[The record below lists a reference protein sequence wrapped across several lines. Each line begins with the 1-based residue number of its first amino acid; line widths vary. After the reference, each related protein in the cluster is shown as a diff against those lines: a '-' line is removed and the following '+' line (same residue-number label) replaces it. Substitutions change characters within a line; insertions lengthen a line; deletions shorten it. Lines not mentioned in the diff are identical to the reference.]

1 MKARILLVDD
11 EEKVCASLK
20 HVLEELGHSVECVHT
35 GREGIEYASSPEYE
49 MIILDVGLPDIDGR
63 EVCRIIRENSIS
75 TPVLM
80 LTGTKR
86 KSGDK
91 AEGLYKGADDYIC
104 KPCPIRELDARVQA
118 LCRRGSSNK
127 SAVIE
132 EGGISL
138 NRTAH
143 TVMVDGRDVELTA
156 VEYEILEYLMS
167 NANVFLSYE
176 DIVRHIWNIEE
187 NDNSYPLKV
196 HLSRLRRKLGIDSR
210 AGPIQNVY
218 GQGYRFVP

>member
-20 HVLEELGHSVECVHT
+20 HGLEELGHSVECVHT
-35 GREGIEYASSPEYE
+35 GREGIDYASSPEYE

-91 AEGLYKGADDYIC
+91 TEGLCKGADDYIC
-104 KPCPIRELDARVQA
+104 KPCPIRELDARIQA
-118 LCRRGSSNK
+118 LCRRGASNK

-132 EGGISL
+132 GGGISL
-138 NRTAH
+138 DRMAH
-143 TVMVDGRDVELTA
+143 TVRVDGKDIELTA
-156 VEYEILEYLMS
+156 VEYEILEYLMNNS
-167 NANVFLSYE
+167 NVFLSHE

-187 NDNSYPLKV
+187 NDNSYPLKA
-196 HLSRLRRKLGIDSR
+196 HISNLRRKLGFAR
-210 AGPIQNVY
+210 GKCPIENVY
-218 GQGYRFVP
+218 GRGYRFAP

>member
-20 HVLEELGHSVECVHT
+20 HGLEELGHSVECVHT
-35 GREGIEYASSPEYE
+35 GRDGIEYASSPEYE

-63 EVCRIIRENSIS
+63 EVCRIIREKSIS

-91 AEGLYKGADDYIC
+91 ADGLYKGADDYIC
-104 KPCPIRELDARVQA
+104 KPCSISELDARIQA

-138 NRTAH
+138 DRTAH
-143 TVMVDGRDVELTA
+143 AVRVEGRDVELTA

-167 NANVFLSYE
+167 NSNVFLSHE
-176 DIVRHIWNIEE
+176 DIARHIWNIEKNYE
-187 NDNSYPLKV
+187 SNPLKV
-196 HLSRLRRKLGIDSR
+196 HLYRLRRKLGF
-210 AGPIQNVY
+210 ANGKCPIENIY
-218 GQGYRFVP
+218 GRGYRFVP